1 MKTVLI
7 IRALL
12 VAIAS
17 VILSLYINNPTI
29 TALTLGIIYL
39 GFLANLITYRLIT
52 KRDNEAEASYHSAHS
67 LQ

>member
-17 VILSLYINNPTI
+17 FILSLYINNPTI

-52 KRDNEAEASYHSAHS
+52 KRDD
-67 LQ
+67 

>member
-17 VILSLYINNPTI
+17 FILSLYIDNPTI

-39 GFLANLITYRLIT
+39 GFLANFITYKLIT
-52 KRDNEAEASYHSAHS
+52 KRDEEEASYHSAHS